1 MKELFT
7 SILTLIGAIFV
18 SIFILSLGSIYS
30 LGYSIWL
37 SITLKKWNAFFIFW
51 WRLLDG
57 LLFAIA
63 NIIHSIAYSLD
74 LIWNVNGE
82 MIEDIITAEEKT
94 TFNNRAITVSA
105 SVGKLQKEGKLNN
118 TGKWFSKSLNIVF
131 GQKSH
136 AIDAWEYLKAK
147 NKLDKK
153 YFQK

>member
-7 SILTLIGAIFV
+7 SILTLLGAVFV
-18 SIFILSLGSIYS
+18 SIFVLSLGSIYS

-74 LIWNVNGE
+74 LMWNVNGE
-82 MIEDIITAEEKT
+82 MIEDIITSEEKT

-105 SVGKLQKEGKLNN
+105 SVGKLQEEGKLNE

-136 AIDAWEYLKAK
+136 ALDAWEYFKAK
-147 NKLDKK
+147 NELEKK